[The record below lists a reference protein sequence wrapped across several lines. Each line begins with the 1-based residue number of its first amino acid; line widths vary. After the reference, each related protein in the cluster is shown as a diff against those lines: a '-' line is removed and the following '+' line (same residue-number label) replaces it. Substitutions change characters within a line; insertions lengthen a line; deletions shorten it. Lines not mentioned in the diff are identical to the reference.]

1 MTQIGEV
8 ASPIIIES
16 YEKDNVLILNVTAR
30 GWVGS
35 SGWTNPR
42 LEPRYYAGGKPS
54 DNKIRLDFVADSPPP
69 GSQVL
74 WLIAPITAN
83 IILTGL
89 THDITHICIHSA
101 NNEVCESIGTYT
113 KLTK

>member
-1 MTQIGEV
+1 MAKIGEV
-8 ASPIIIES
+8 ASPITIES

-54 DNKIRLDFVADSPPP
+54 DNKIRLDFVADSPPA

-74 WLIAPITAN
+74 WLIAPITAH
-83 IILTGL
+83 IILTGI
-89 THDITHICIHSA
+89 TSDITHICVHSET
-101 NNEVCESIGTYT
+101 NEVCESIGPYK
-113 KLTK
+113 KLTR